1 MTIIQLPP
9 YFYGEQTEEQQASYD
24 YRVALGDAE
33 FRITLLYNEREDL
46 WHMDLYTAD
55 DEPLILGQR
64 MAIDAFLL
72 SAHPKDG
79 MPAGELML
87 FDSTDS
93 GAECGF
99 EDMGTRC
106 EFCYV
111 PPEDLPPPVPP
122 GITITP
128 GESPP

>member
-1 MTIIQLPP
+1 MTVVQLPP

-33 FRITLLYNEREDL
+33 FRIALLYNEREDL

-64 MAIDAFLL
+64 MAINALL
-72 SAHPKDG
+72 LEAHPRDG
-79 MPAGELML
+79 MPAGDLQL
-87 FDSTDS
+87 FDTTAS
-93 GAECGF
+93 GLECGF
-99 EDMGTRC
+99 EDLGTRC
-106 EFCYV
+106 EFYYW
-111 PPEDLPPPVPP
+111 PPEDLPTALPP

-128 GESPP
+128 GEPPP